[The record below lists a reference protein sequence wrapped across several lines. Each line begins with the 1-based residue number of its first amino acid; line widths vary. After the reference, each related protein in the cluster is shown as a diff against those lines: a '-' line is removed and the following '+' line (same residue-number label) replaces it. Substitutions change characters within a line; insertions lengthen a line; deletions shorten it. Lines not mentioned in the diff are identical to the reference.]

1 MPLTVEDGTGL
12 ATADSYASR
21 ADADTYH
28 AERGNAAWAAA
39 STDARDAALRKAT
52 QYLDTRYRWVGT
64 RLTLAQALEW
74 PRYFVPRIGYPSGWP
89 QTPVVHACIEL
100 ALRALDTDLLAD
112 DEGRDVLSES
122 VGPIS
127 VTYAPKGGGVRYPVV
142 DRLVSRLTIGG
153 PNAVRLEVA

>member
-28 AERGNAAWAAA
+28 AARGNAAWAAA
-39 STDARDAALRKAT
+39 SADARDAALRKAT

-64 RLTLAQALEW
+64 RLTLTQALEW
-74 PRYFVPRIGYPSGWP
+74 PRYFVPRIGYPPGWP
-89 QTPVVHACIEL
+89 QPRVVHACIEL
-100 ALRALDTDLLAD
+100 ALRALSVDRLAD

-127 VTYAPKGGGVRYPVV
+127 VTYGPTGGGVRYPAA
-142 DRLVSRLTIGG
+142 DLLVAPLTIGG
-153 PNAVRLEVA
+153 HNSVRLEVG

>member
-28 AERGNAAWAAA
+28 AARGNAAWSAA

-52 QYLDTRYRWVGT
+52 QYLDTRYRWVGS
-64 RLTLAQALEW
+64 RLTVTQALEW
-74 PRYFVPRIGYPSGWP
+74 PRYFVPRLGYPSGWP
-89 QTPVVHACIEL
+89 QAPVVHACIEL
-100 ALRALDTDLLAD
+100 ALRALTVDLLAD
-112 DEGRDVLSES
+112 DEGRDVLSEQ

-127 VTYAPKGGGVRYPVV
+127 VTYGPTGGGVRYPVA
-142 DRLVSRLTIGG
+142 DLLVSPLVLGG
-153 PNAVRLEVA
+153 RNSVRLDVA